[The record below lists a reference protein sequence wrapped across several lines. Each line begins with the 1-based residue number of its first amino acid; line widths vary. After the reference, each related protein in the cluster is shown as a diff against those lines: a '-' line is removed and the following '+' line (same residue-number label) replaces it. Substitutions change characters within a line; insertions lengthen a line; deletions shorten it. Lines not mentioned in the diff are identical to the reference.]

1 VAGLPP
7 HLEKSFAF
15 PPLETAGTSREHGGK
30 PQKNLMH
37 APPHGSAAE
46 RARGRARSMG
56 VDRDVMFD
64 RLVTRAGMQMPIVRT
79 IAKDLVH
86 GTASASS
93 YAFLRLLFALC

>member
-1 VAGLPP
+1 
-7 HLEKSFAF
+7 
-15 PPLETAGTSREHGGK
+15 
-30 PQKNLMH
+30 
-37 APPHGSAAE
+37 
-46 RARGRARSMG
+46 MG

-93 YAFLRLLFALC
+93 YAFLRLLFALVYVE